1 VRVLILTPTLA
12 LGGSERLVVAYAVGL
27 RDRGHEVSVAYGV
40 RGSHAPRLRREGIPT
55 HVLSPRF
62 LAPGTLPEWTRAL
75 RRLIRE
81 ERPDIVHAQSI
92 TAALAAALA
101 APRVPRLVTFHGI
114 GEANARLAP
123 FAMRAASARVT
134 AVSNA
139 AADTLSSRLLAP
151 RVELLRSG
159 IDIAEMEQ
167 AAREPVELPPA
178 GLRIVCVARHF
189 ASKGVDVLLRAFP
202 RVLAERPEARL
213 VLVGAGDDSDSLVA
227 LSNQLGLAGEA
238 WFAGPTMNAA
248 PYLAAADVVVL
259 PSRREGLPVTL
270 LEALALR
277 RGVVASAVGGT
288 PTVIHDGQ
296 TGWLVPPEDEPALA
310 RAILEAA
317 ADPEEAARR
326 GAAGRELVR
335 AEFGLDAML
344 DRLEDLLCQTA
355 GRQAELATRSRNASR

>member
-1 VRVLILTPTLA
+1 
-12 LGGSERLVVAYAVGL
+12 
-27 RDRGHEVSVAYGV
+27 
-40 RGSHAPRLRREGIPT
+40 
-55 HVLSPRF
+55 
-62 LAPGTLPEWTRAL
+62 
-75 RRLIRE
+75 
-81 ERPDIVHAQSI
+81 VHAQSI

-167 AAREPVELPPA
+167 AAREPVALPPA
-178 GLRIVCVARHF
+178 SPRIVCVARHWP
-189 ASKGVDVLLRAFP
+189 AKGVDVLLRAFP
-202 RVLAERPEARL
+202 RVLDQRPDARL
-213 VLVGAGDDSDSLVA
+213 VLVGIGEESDNLEA
-227 LSNQLGLAGEA
+227 LARQLGIGDEA
-238 WFAGPTMNAA
+238 YFVGLSMNAT

-259 PSRREGLPVTL
+259 PSRREGLPITL
-270 LEALALR
+270 LEALALG

-335 AEFGLDAML
+335 HEFGLDAML
-344 DRLEDLLCQTA
+344 DRLEELLCETA
-355 GRQAELATRSRNASR
+355 GRQPELATRSRNASR